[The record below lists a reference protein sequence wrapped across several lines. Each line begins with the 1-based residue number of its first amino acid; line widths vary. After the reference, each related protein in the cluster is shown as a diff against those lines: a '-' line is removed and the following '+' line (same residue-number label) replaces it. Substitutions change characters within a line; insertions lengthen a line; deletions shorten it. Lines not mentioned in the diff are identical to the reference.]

1 MLVQAGDEVPTTFL
15 TGRQL
20 DREMV
25 LGGAAMALGAHVAL
39 PLAIALVVSLV
50 SAVAPRDDTPQDYI
64 DDHVVEARLVR
75 LGKKRD
81 PDKLPDREVPR
92 KSTAP
97 DDSTVVSKNMD
108 PAKPDKPDAGV
119 RPERPEE
126 DLLMRLGDRA
136 QAFAEIAEERERE
149 GDPNGVAD
157 GTATEAQ
164 AGDLYRGMLR
174 DFFQRGWTIPS
185 TLGDTR
191 HLTTEA
197 TVEITV
203 DLHVGPHLIQKDS
216 GEALFDQSVEDRFN
230 QLRTLGTT
238 LPEPPPEVADQ
249 FLGKKITIRFRG
261 KSAQ

>member
-1 MLVQAGDEVPTTFL
+1 MLVRAGDEAPTTFL

-20 DREMV
+20 DKEMV
-25 LGGAAMALGAHVAL
+25 LGGAAMVLGAH
-39 PLAIALVVSLV
+39 LAVPMAFAVIVSLV
-50 SAVAPRDDTPQDYI
+50 SAVTPSTGPQDYI
-64 DDHVVEARLVR
+64 EEHVVEARLVR

-97 DDSTVVSKNMD
+97 DDSKVVSKNMD
-108 PAKPDKPDAGV
+108 PPKPNKPDAGV
-119 RPERPEE
+119 RPDQPEE
-126 DLLMRLGDRA
+126 DLLTRLGDRA

-149 GDPNGVAD
+149 GDPEGSPD

-164 AGDLYRGMLR
+164 AGDIYLGKLS
-174 DFFQRGWTIPS
+174 DFFRRGWTIPT

-191 HLTTEA
+191 HLVTHA
-197 TVEITV
+197 TVEITP
-203 DLHVGPHLIQKDS
+203 DLHVGPHEITKSS
-216 GEALFDQSVEDRFN
+216 GEAMFDQSVEDRIN

-238 LPEPPPEVADQ
+238 LPEPPPEVAEK

-261 KSAQ
+261 KSPQ